1 MPPLEVKPKPV
12 ASSLIAALL
21 TCFATATSWAIE
33 DDSFEE
39 VGHGAICSLIER
51 EAHRNGLPPAFFA
64 RLIWKES
71 RFDALAVSPKGAEG
85 IAQFM
90 PATAERRG
98 LDNSFD
104 PTEALPASATYLAA
118 LRLQFGNLG
127 LAAAAYNAGE
137 ARIDRWLVGA
147 STLPLETEDYVLSI
161 TGEPAEIFIERRRE
175 IRDHPLEE
183 GKPFG
188 ESCVRMAS
196 AAGFG
201 VAGLA
206 QAPVKPWGVQ
216 VAGGYRRAAVMRQWD
231 RIKRRHSTLLAGL
244 PVNIGRHKSPLG
256 PKPIYAVRI
265 GADSRIEANAICGR
279 LRAAGSACVI
289 KKN

>member
-1 MPPLEVKPKPV
+1 MQRLERPYSPFVG
-12 ASSLIAALL
+12 ALFAALFI
-21 TCFATATSWAIE
+21 CFAPATSWAMQDGSIE
-33 DDSFEE
+33 DI
-39 VGHGAICSLIER
+39 GHGTICSLIER
-51 EAHRNGLPPAFFA
+51 EAQRNGLPPAFFA

-71 RFDALAVSPKGAEG
+71 RFDPLAVSPKGAEG

-98 LDNSFD
+98 LENSFD
-104 PTEALPASATYLAA
+104 PAQALPASATYLAS

-161 TGEPAEIFIERRRE
+161 TGEPADNFIERRRQ
-175 IRDHPLEE
+175 IRALPLEQ
-183 GKPFG
+183 GKPF
-188 ESCVRMAS
+188 EEACVRMAS
-196 AAGFG
+196 VAGIG
-201 VAGLA
+201 AAGLA
-206 QAPVKPWGVQ
+206 QAPTKPWGVQ
-216 VAGGYRRAAVMRQWD
+216 VAGGYRREAVMRQWD
-231 RIKRRHSTLLAGL
+231 RIRTRHASLLSGL
-244 PVNIGRHKSPLG
+244 PVHIGRQKSPIG
-256 PKPIYAVRI
+256 RKPIYAVRI

-279 LRAAGSACVI
+279 LGAAGSACVV

>member
-1 MPPLEVKPKPV
+1 MRRLERTFTPNLKT
-12 ASSLIAALL
+12 LIAAAFI
-21 TCFATATSWAIE
+21 CFVPATSWATQDI
-33 DDSFEE
+33 SPEE
-39 VGHGAICSLIER
+39 IGHGTICSLIER
-51 EAHRNGLPPAFFA
+51 EAQRNGLPPAFFA

-71 RFDALAVSPKGAEG
+71 RFDPLAVSPKGAEG

-98 LDNSFD
+98 LENSFD
-104 PTEALPASATYLAA
+104 PAQALPASATYLAA

-147 STLPLETEDYVLSI
+147 SSLPLETEDYVLSI
-161 TGEPAEIFIERRRE
+161 TGEPADNFIERRRQ
-175 IRDHPLEE
+175 IRDLPLEQ
-183 GKPFG
+183 GKPF
-188 ESCVRMAS
+188 EEACVRMAS
-196 AAGFG
+196 VAGIG

-206 QAPVKPWGVQ
+206 QVPTKPWGVQ
-216 VAGGYRRAAVMRQWD
+216 VAGGYRRAAVMRQWNQ
-231 RIKRRHSTLLAGL
+231 IKRRHSTLLAGL
-244 PVNIGRHKSPLG
+244 PVNISRQKSPLG

-279 LRAAGSACVI
+279 LRAAGGACVV

>member
-1 MPPLEVKPKPV
+1 MRRPDRPFTRFPGALF
-12 ASSLIAALL
+12 AALFI
-21 TCFATATSWAIE
+21 CFVPTTSWAIE
-33 DDSFEE
+33 GDAPED
-39 VGHGAICSLIER
+39 VGHGTICSLIER
-51 EAHRNGLPPAFFA
+51 EAQRNGLPPAFFA

-71 RFDALAVSPKGAEG
+71 RFDPLAVSPKGAEG

-98 LDNSFD
+98 LQNSFD
-104 PTEALPASATYLAA
+104 PAQALPASATYLAA

-161 TGEPAEIFIERRRE
+161 TGEPADNFIERRRQ
-175 IRDHPLEE
+175 IRNVPLED
-183 GKPFG
+183 GQPFG
-188 ESCVRMAS
+188 EACVRMAS
-196 AAGFG
+196 VAGIG

-206 QAPVKPWGVQ
+206 QTPSKPWGVQ

-231 RIKRRHSTLLAGL
+231 SIRRRHSALLAGL
-244 PVNIGRHKSPLG
+244 PVNISRHKSPLG

-265 GADSRIEANAICGR
+265 GADSRIAANAICGR
-279 LRAAGSACVI
+279 LRAAGGACVV